1 MSKMSQ
7 LAMELDEQSA
17 ELGYDGLQ
25 DALNNGYT
33 VVYDEDDRVHLEKI
47 DIEKEQEK
55 AHKAWLKEK
64 EEVIDSLNNAI
75 YHNRKNNDGKGT
87 YEQIVMQRA
96 KEFIEK
102 GEV

>member
-25 DALNNGYT
+25 DALNNGYS
-33 VVYDEDDRVHLEKI
+33 VVYDEDGVHLEKI
-47 DIEKEQEK
+47 DIEKEQEE

-64 EEVIDSLNNAI
+64 EECIRKLELTLEHVDLDDVDHVQDAI
-75 YHNRKNNDGKGT
+75 NFIKGVK
-87 YEQIVMQRA
+87 YES
-96 KEFIEK
+96 
-102 GEV
+102 